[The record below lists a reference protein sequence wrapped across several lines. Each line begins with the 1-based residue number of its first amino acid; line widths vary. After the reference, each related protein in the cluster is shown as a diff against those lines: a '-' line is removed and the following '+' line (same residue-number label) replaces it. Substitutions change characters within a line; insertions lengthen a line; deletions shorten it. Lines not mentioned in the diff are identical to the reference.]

1 MRKGTPK
8 HAVSVKCYTHGCA
21 QLKIAKSLP
30 LNAMER
36 IMEWLYEGRRQ
47 HPARSACPDHT
58 RMFWDSRILSGC
70 TSAFFTLCVI
80 HDCTLDDSD
89 FDLADDA
96 ARLILTGRK

>member
-58 RMFWDSRILSGC
+58 RMFWDSRMTVLQRFSH
-70 TSAFFTLCVI
+70 CV
-80 HDCTLDDSD
+80 
-89 FDLADDA
+89 
-96 ARLILTGRK
+96 